1 METEGSDRGH
11 TIELA
16 LPVRDGEL
24 FRHGASEHVLNLLAD
39 NPDLELSIGQLAA
52 VVPYSNPSTRKAVDV
67 LEANRLVTTTR
78 RRNARLV
85 GIDRSRLDTTT
96 DPIVAIPQ
104 PEFQLPVRLAK
115 RFVES
120 ELDGVAGI
128 VLFGSVARGEAD
140 RQSDVDLWVL
150 VGEEPARQQHRA
162 NELAKELGELQIP
175 ASIDLQALTGGS
187 VPDSDGSGG
196 DDRPR
201 IEAGVLEYLDEARTS
216 GDGPFGIENTLG
228 GRLDGPAQRYS
239 FEIVVE
245 SPDSLAARLD
255 EFDPELFSGGIT
267 LFSTPTLESL
277 KSEVLTRD

>member
-1 METEGSDRGH
+1 METESSDRGH

-39 NPDLELSIGQLAA
+39 NPDLELSIGQLAE
-52 VVPYSNPSTRKAVDV
+52 VVPYSKPSTRKAVDV
-67 LEANRLVTTTR
+67 LEANGLVTTTR

-104 PEFQLPVRLAK
+104 TEFHLPVRLAT

-128 VLFGSVARGEAD
+128 VLFGSVARGDAD

-150 VGEEPARQQHRA
+150 VEEDPTRQQHRA
-162 NELAKELGELQIP
+162 NTLARELQERQIP
-175 ASIDLQALTGGS
+175 SSIDLHALTGRR
-187 VPDSDGSGG
+187 VPDRERDGG
-196 DDRPR
+196 DGEPA
-201 IEAGVLEYLDEARTS
+201 IEAGVLDLLERMRTS
-216 GDGPFGIENTLG
+216 GEGAFEIENAFEH
-228 GRLDGPAQRYS
+228 RLDGLAQRYS

-255 EFDPELFSGGIT
+255 EFDPELFPEGIT
-267 LFSTPTLESL
+267 LYSTPALENL
-277 KSEVLTRD
+277 KSEVLTGD